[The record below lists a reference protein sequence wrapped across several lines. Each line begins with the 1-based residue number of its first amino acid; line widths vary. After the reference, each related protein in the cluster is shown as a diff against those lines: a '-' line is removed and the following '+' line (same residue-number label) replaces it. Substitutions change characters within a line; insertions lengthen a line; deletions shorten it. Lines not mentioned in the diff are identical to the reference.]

1 MSYTW
6 GHKSTDN
13 SLFREML
20 YKVSEWFYMV
30 SVVKPNPFGNVLCL
44 PRNDSQPAMK
54 IRFILLLAA
63 LPLLFSQCKNSQLS
77 QAKTLG
83 DCRYSIASADS
94 IYLAGI
100 DIRQFRKLEDLNPA
114 RYPRLAAG
122 LLVRNVPLDARIN
135 LDITNPT
142 NRLAGI
148 NQLEYKVLLA
158 GQELFNGF
166 LNQRIEVQ
174 PGGGR
179 ARVPV
184 RLSANAYQLFTD
196 PKTRDAFTQLV
207 QNLSGAE
214 SSRPSR
220 LTIRIKP
227 TLDLFGGQV
236 NYPGYIT
243 IDQEVTNKILL
254 GN

>member
-1 MSYTW
+1 
-6 GHKSTDN
+6 
-13 SLFREML
+13 
-20 YKVSEWFYMV
+20 
-30 SVVKPNPFGNVLCL
+30 
-44 PRNDSQPAMK
+44 MK
-54 IRFILLLAA
+54 TRLILLLAA
-63 LPLLFSQCKNSQLS
+63 LPLLFSQCGVNKQIS

-83 DCRYSIASADS
+83 ECRYNLASADS
-94 IYLAGI
+94 IYLAGT

-114 RYPRLAAG
+114 RFPRLAAG

-135 LDITNPT
+135 IDITNPT

-148 NQLEYKVLLA
+148 NQLEYRILLA

-174 PGGGR
+174 PGGGKT
-179 ARVPV
+179 RVPV
-184 RLSANAYQLFTD
+184 RLNANAYQLLTD
-196 PKTRDAFTQLV
+196 PKTRDAFTELV
-207 QNLSGAE
+207 QNLSGTE
-214 SSRPSR
+214 NTRPSK

-227 TLDLFGGQV
+227 TLDLLGGQI

-243 IDQEVTNKILL
+243 IDQDVTNKILL